1 MEPEAKQEVPSIQHF
16 RHTLSC
22 ETQNFNQL
30 CERWSR
36 VLETLKPIDDCE
48 TTENGNGHSTKE
60 THETVKEDEKVKE
73 EMLGAIR
80 TTIGQAK
87 LLMSQ
92 RFKQFSDL
100 IDRCEFNTGQPPT
113 RLNDLT
119 GFWEMIRYQIDDV
132 MRKFKSL
139 DQSLLS

>member
-1 MEPEAKQEVPSIQHF
+1 MNSSLPTSQPSIQQF
-16 RHTLSC
+16 RHTLDS
-22 ETQNFNQL
+22 ETQNLSQL
-30 CERWSR
+30 CEIWAR
-36 VLETLKPIDDCE
+36 VLESMDENYKEE
-48 TTENGNGHSTKE
+48 TKEENGEGNN
-60 THETVKEDEKVKE
+60 KE

-113 RLNDLT
+113 RLNDLS
-119 GFWEMIRYQIDDV
+119 GFWEMIRYQVDDV
-132 MRKFKSL
+132 LRKFKSL
-139 DQSLLS
+139 DQSLLP

>member
-1 MEPEAKQEVPSIQHF
+1 MDENYKE
-16 RHTLSC
+16 
-22 ETQNFNQL
+22 ETK
-30 CERWSR
+30 E
-36 VLETLKPIDDCE
+36 
-48 TTENGNGHSTKE
+48 ENGEGNN
-60 THETVKEDEKVKE
+60 KE

-113 RLNDLT
+113 RLNDLS
-119 GFWEMIRYQIDDV
+119 GFWEMIRYQVDDV
-132 MRKFKSL
+132 LRKFKSL
-139 DQSLLS
+139 DQSLLP